1 MSVMEKIGEAMQ
13 QNEEKKNG
21 LRKSILTLMLEWR
34 NFEKD
39 LNVSTT
45 CLKECFNELEAKEKH
60 LTSVQE
66 SVTESSK
73 ELDSIRESVEKKRE
87 DVEKKKEEFCVY
99 REGEIRNLEYK
110 WKDLNL
116 ARKGFDEIVK
126 LREEKLNEQ
135 EKMVERF
142 WEEIEFERKQ
152 LEDLREFVE
161 NRFKEISMK
170 EKEFEERTKE
180 FNKIQSW
187 IREQTGAI
195 ELKERKFEERVVEFE
210 VKEKILQSMEKEFE
224 ERSKEFSKIQS
235 RIREET
241 DALEL
246 KERKFDER
254 VEEFESKEKILQS
267 MEKEFEERSKEFS
280 KIQSRIREET
290 DALELKERKFD
301 ERVEEFEN
309 KEKILQSIEKEIETK
324 GRGLG
329 SARKELMAKENCLDN
344 VKKELRVKETKLDY
358 VKRELRDKEHNL
370 DFIRK
375 KLREKETTLD
385 SVANELLGK
394 VNNLDSV
401 KKQLRI
407 MEDHLSSVKKELEL
421 KDKSLD
427 TTKKKLELQEQ
438 ELTSFKQ
445 RIQLPKGEIS
455 AVGKACRQRFEELDS
470 REEKLGSVSA
480 SVQNCDG
487 EFQLE
492 KENFQKEQG
501 LFQKRM
507 DGIELKEKQVE
518 ERFRELKQREELIE
532 RRFKVLEKK
541 EKQLETVCNA
551 RVKTEPTDYAEVDR
565 VGATTTK
572 SAEIR
577 FFVTMDGKSLQIYL
591 NEREKELDSMSD
603 EVCKALQL
611 SPNPGQL
618 VLDAMEG
625 FYPPHLRK
633 GETEFEAS
641 VARRSCI
648 LLLEQLIRVSPKI
661 QPIVREAAMELARA
675 WKVKMRAT
683 NGNQLEILG
692 FMYLLAS
699 YRLVSAFDAD
709 ELMSLLT
716 IVVEH
721 NKSKDLCRILGFTE
735 KISCF
740 IQNLI
745 AKQQN
750 LEAVKFAFA
759 FELVDRFPP
768 IPILKDYVK
777 HVMWISE
784 TVRGRETC
792 SVEEKIE
799 AIEQSVASIRAV
811 IGSILDH
818 KLQSQYPLTQL
829 EECIESL
836 TRLKADA
843 TTSSVNSE
851 AQKPQQTQVK
861 QMASTCPSVLTDTKA
876 LSSTSS
882 SETAS
887 TCKLGHSDAFAVIL
901 VGMGGKNLQA
911 FLNDHC
917 QELELLRVEVSTA
930 LKLSTDSGMLVL
942 EALGGFYPEKPRKE
956 KIECNRSII
965 RKSCILLLE
974 QLIRIS
980 PDITPQA
987 KLEASKLAFDW
998 KAKMID
1004 EIENHL
1010 AILGFLLLVGAY
1022 SLASAFDKNELKSL
1036 CRTVAQHAN
1045 VIQICHVL
1053 GISHSKGEPLSNNI
1067 ERRSKGQLLIS
1078 GCASSVVH
1086 ATSDPAKIVLD
1097 ALRKCYSAEREK
1109 SKNELT
1115 KKRKRDSKKF
1125 SSVMTRFPDLLEQ
1138 LREVSPEIRPQV
1150 KTEATEF
1157 AVEWRATL
1165 IGSWEAIGFLH
1176 FLATFELSSSFDSDD
1191 LIGFL
1196 KIVQH
1201 TSKVMDLIRI
1211 LGLADKIPCFI
1222 ENLITKRQL
1231 LLAIKYIYEFELV
1244 DSFPPAPLLKNYVQG
1259 SIVLAKQIR
1268 SDGHDSRQAQEK
1280 AIFYELSA
1288 LRAAVNRIVLHNLQ
1302 SEYSPDQLR
1311 ARIAEL
1317 ERERANLSIPEKH
1330 SGFAAKFQ
1338 CDGRS
1343 GGTQC
1348 EPISQGKKVAA
1359 NKNLASSNEGVSIQQ
1374 SRQKRRKMKRLHKL
1388 TLQSK
1393 VSRDANF
1400 STAPTLQLHPGQFM
1414 QHNRSDAA
1422 AGRIFR
1428 NYSGFNDHFMVASGV
1443 PLPLLPPANPFY
1455 HQ

>member
-1 MSVMEKIGEAMQ
+1 MSVMEKLGEAMQ
-13 QNEEKKNG
+13 QNEEKKNS

-34 NFEKD
+34 DFEKD

-66 SVTESSK
+66 SVTDSSK
-73 ELDSIRESVEKKRE
+73 ELDSIRESIEKRRE
-87 DVEKKKEEFCVY
+87 EVEKKKEEFCAY
-99 REGEIRNLEYK
+99 REGEIRNLECK
-110 WKDLNL
+110 WRDLNL
-116 ARKGFDEIVK
+116 ARKGFDEVVK

-161 NRFKEISMK
+161 NRFKEVSMK
-170 EKEFEERTKE
+170 EKEFEERSKE
-180 FNKIQSW
+180 FDKIQSW
-187 IREQTGAI
+187 IREETDAL

-210 VKEKILQSMEKEFE
+210 VKEKILLSMKEEFE
-224 ERSKEFSKIQS
+224 EQSKEFSKTQS

-267 MEKEFEERSKEFS
+267 
-280 KIQSRIREET
+280 
-290 DALELKERKFD
+290 
-301 ERVEEFEN
+301 
-309 KEKILQSIEKEIETK
+309 IEKEIETK
-324 GRGLG
+324 GRGLD
-329 SARKELMAKENCLDN
+329 SARKELMVKENCLDN

-358 VKRELRDKEHNL
+358 VKRELRHKEHNL

-385 SVANELLGK
+385 SVANELRGK

-438 ELTSFKQ
+438 ELTSFK
-445 RIQLPKGEIS
+445 E
-455 AVGKACRQRFEELDS
+455 
-470 REEKLGSVSA
+470 
-480 SVQNCDG
+480 
-487 EFQLE
+487 
-492 KENFQKEQG
+492 
-501 LFQKRM
+501 
-507 DGIELKEKQVE
+507 
-518 ERFRELKQREELIE
+518 QREELIE
-532 RRFKVLEKK
+532 GRFKVLEKK

-551 RVKTEPTDYAEVDR
+551 RVKSEPTDYAEVDR

-591 NEREKELDSMSD
+591 NERERELDSMSD
-603 EVCKALQL
+603 EVFKALQL

-633 GETEFEAS
+633 EETEFEAS

-683 NGNQLEILG
+683 TGNQLEILG

-699 YRLVSAFDAD
+699 YSLVSAFDAD

-721 NKSKDLCRILGFTE
+721 NKSKDLCHLLGFTE

-784 TVRGRETC
+784 TVRSRETC
-792 SVEEKIE
+792 SIEEKIE

-811 IGSILDH
+811 IGSILDY
-818 KLQSQYPLTQL
+818 KLQSQYPLAQL

-851 AQKPQQTQVK
+851 AQKPQQSQVK
-861 QMASTCPSVLTDTKA
+861 QIASTCPSLLTDTRA

-887 TCKLGHSDAFAVIL
+887 TCKLGHSDAFAAIL

-942 EALGGFYPEKPRKE
+942 EALGGFYPQKPHKE

-980 PDITPQA
+980 PDITPKA
-987 KLEASKLAFDW
+987 KLEASKLASDW

-1004 EIENHL
+1004 ERENHL

-1053 GISHSKGEPLSNNI
+1053 GISHSNGEPLSNNS
-1067 ERRSKGQLLIS
+1067 ERRIKGQHLIS

-1086 ATSDPAKIVLD
+1086 AASDPAKIVLD

-1115 KKRKRDSKKF
+1115 KKRKRDKCKKF
-1125 SSVMTRFPDLLEQ
+1125 LSVMTRFPDLLEQ

-1176 FLATFELSSSFDSDD
+1176 LLATFELSSSFDSDD

-1201 TSKVMDLIRI
+1201 TSKVMDLVRI

-1222 ENLITKRQL
+1222 ENLIRKRQS

-1244 DSFPPAPLLKNYVQG
+1244 DSFPPVPLLKNYVQG

-1268 SDGHDSRQAQEK
+1268 SDGNDSRQAQEK

-1317 ERERANLSIPEKH
+1317 ERERANLSVPEKH
-1330 SGFAAKFQ
+1330 PGFAAKFQ

-1348 EPISQGKKVAA
+1348 EPISQGQKTVTK
-1359 NKNLASSNEGVSIQQ
+1359 KNLASSNEGVSIQQ
-1374 SRQKRRKMKRLHKL
+1374 SRRKRRKMKRLL
-1388 TLQSK
+1388 PLQTK
-1393 VSRDANF
+1393 DANS
-1400 STAPTLQLHPGQFM
+1400 STPPNLQLHHSQFM

-1422 AGRIFR
+1422 AGGIFR
-1428 NYSGFNDHFMVASGV
+1428 NYSGCHDHFMVASGV
-1443 PLPLLPPANPFY
+1443 PLPLLPRTNPFY

>member
-34 NFEKD
+34 DFEKD

-45 CLKECFNELEAKEKH
+45 CLKECFNELKAKEKH

-73 ELDSIRESVEKKRE
+73 ELDSIRESVEKRRE
-87 DVEKKKEEFCVY
+87 EVERKKEEFCAY
-99 REGEIRNLEYK
+99 REGEFRNLEYK

-116 ARKGFDEIVK
+116 ARKGFDEVVK

-161 NRFKEISMK
+161 NRFKAIRMK
-170 EKEFEERTKE
+170 EKVLEERSKE
-180 FNKIQSW
+180 FDKIQSW
-187 IREQTGAI
+187 IREETDAL

-210 VKEKILQSMEKEFE
+210 VKEKILLSMKEEFE
-224 ERSKEFSKIQS
+224 EQSKEFSKIQS

-254 VEEFESKEKILQS
+254 VEEFESK
-267 MEKEFEERSKEFS
+267 
-280 KIQSRIREET
+280 
-290 DALELKERKFD
+290 
-301 ERVEEFEN
+301 V
-309 KEKILQSIEKEIETK
+309 KILQSIEKEIETK
-324 GRGLG
+324 GRSLD
-329 SARKELMAKENCLDN
+329 SARKELMVKENCLDN
-344 VKKELRVKETKLDY
+344 VKKELRMKETKLDY
-358 VKRELRDKEHNL
+358 VKRELLDKEHNL

-385 SVANELLGK
+385 SVANELRGK

-407 MEDHLSSVKKELEL
+407 MEDHVSSVKKELEL

-438 ELTSFKQ
+438 ELTSSQK
-445 RIQLPKGEIS
+445 RLQLREGELNF
-455 AVGKACRQRFEELDS
+455 VRKARGQSLEELDS
-470 REEKLGSVSA
+470 RKEKLDLVSA
-480 SVQNCDG
+480 SIQNCDG

-507 DGIELKEKQVE
+507 EGIALKEKQVE

-532 RRFKVLEKK
+532 QRFKVLEKK

-551 RVKTEPTDYAEVDR
+551 RVKTEPTDYAEADR

-577 FFVTMDGKSLQIYL
+577 FFVTMNGKSLQIYL

-603 EVCKALQL
+603 EVSKALQL

-633 GETEFEAS
+633 GEAEFEAS
-641 VARRSCI
+641 VSRRSCI

-661 QPIVREAAMELARA
+661 QPIVREAAMEVARA

-683 NGNQLEILG
+683 TGNQLEILG

-699 YRLVSAFDAD
+699 YSLVSAFDAD

-721 NKSKDLCRILGFTE
+721 KKSKDLCRILGFTE

-740 IQNLI
+740 IQNLV

-784 TVRGRETC
+784 TVRSRETC

-851 AQKPQQTQVK
+851 AQKPQQTQLK

-887 TCKLGHSDAFAVIL
+887 TCKLGHSDAFAAIL

-942 EALGGFYPEKPRKE
+942 EALGGFYPQKLHKE
-956 KIECNRSII
+956 KIECNSSII

-980 PDITPQA
+980 PDITPKA
-987 KLEASKLAFDW
+987 KLEASKLASDW

-1004 EIENHL
+1004 ERENHL

-1022 SLASAFDKNELKSL
+1022 NLASAFDKNELKSL

-1053 GISHSKGEPLSNNI
+1053 GISHSNGEPFSNNM
-1067 ERRSKGQLLIS
+1067 ERRIKGQHLIS

-1086 ATSDPAKIVLD
+1086 AASDPAKIVLD
-1097 ALRKCYSAEREK
+1097 ALRKCYCAEREK
-1109 SKNELT
+1109 SKNVLT
-1115 KKRKRDSKKF
+1115 KKRKRVQCKKL

-1201 TSKVMDLIRI
+1201 TSKVMDLVRI
-1211 LGLADKIPCFI
+1211 LGLTDKIPCFI
-1222 ENLITKRQL
+1222 ENLIRKRQS

-1244 DSFPPAPLLKNYVQG
+1244 DSFPPVLLLKNYVQS

-1268 SDGHDSRQAQEK
+1268 SDGHDSHQAQEK
-1280 AIFYELSA
+1280 AIFNELSA
-1288 LRAAVNRIVLHNLQ
+1288 LRAAVNRIALHNLQ

-1317 ERERANLSIPEKH
+1317 ERERANLSIPEKQL
-1330 SGFAAKFQ
+1330 GFAAKFQ

-1348 EPISQGKKVAA
+1348 EPISQGQKAVPK
-1359 NKNLASSNEGVSIQQ
+1359 KNLASSSEGVSIQQ
-1374 SRQKRRKMKRLHKL
+1374 SRRKRLKMKRLHKL
-1388 TLQSK
+1388 ALQTK
-1393 VSRDANF
+1393 VSRDANC
-1400 STAPTLQLHPGQFM
+1400 STPPNLQLHHSQFM

-1422 AGRIFR
+1422 AGGIFR
-1428 NYSGFNDHFMVASGV
+1428 NYSGSHDRFMIASGV
-1443 PLPLLPPANPFY
+1443 PLPLLPRANPFY